1 LNTAYDLILFDID
14 GTLVITKGAGRES
27 TRRAML
33 ELVGDDCGALDHPF
47 GGKTDWQ
54 ILTELLAKQG
64 IPAEVASQ
72 RVPTY
77 AGAMERHLSAIIAAY
92 PVVICAGARETV
104 DWLRARGQPMI
115 GVLTGNVQP
124 TAPLKLRAGGFDP
137 AWFAVGAYGSE
148 AHSRDDLP
156 PLAMARAEALLGHQ
170 LDPRRVMVIGDT
182 PADVQCAKAN
192 GCVSVAVL
200 TGFSNRA
207 ELSACKP
214 DYLLDDLH
222 GVRALIEG

>member
-1 LNTAYDLILFDID
+1 MQSPYDLILFDID

-27 TRRAML
+27 TRRTML

-54 ILTELLAKQG
+54 ILTELMAKRGLPPEEAGRQ
-64 IPAEVASQ
+64 ISA
-72 RVPTY
+72 Y
-77 AGAMERHLSAIIAAY
+77 AGAMERHLGSIIAEY
-92 PVVICAGARETV
+92 PVIICAGARESV
-104 DWLRARGQPMI
+104 DWLRGRGQPMI

-137 AWFAVGAYGSE
+137 AWFTVGAYGSE

-156 PLAMARAEALLGHQ
+156 PLAIARAEALLGTR

-200 TGFSNRA
+200 TGFSTRT
-207 ELSACKP
+207 ELEATAP

-222 GVRALIEG
+222 TLPALIE

>member
-1 LNTAYDLILFDID
+1 VNAKYDLILFDID

-27 TRRAML
+27 TRRTMV

-54 ILTELLAKQG
+54 ILTELMAKRG
-64 IPAEVASQ
+64 IAAEEASRQVA
-72 RVPTY
+72 RY
-77 AGAMERHLSAIIAAY
+77 ASSMERHLSAIIADY
-92 PVVICAGARETV
+92 PVLICAGARESV
-104 DWLRARGQPMI
+104 DWLRERGEPLI

-137 AWFAVGAYGSE
+137 AWFKVGAFGSE

-156 PLAMARAEALLGHQ
+156 PLAMARAEAVLGYR
-170 LDPRRVMVIGDT
+170 LDPRRVMVVGDT

-192 GCVSVAVL
+192 GCVAVAVM
-200 TGFSNRA
+200 TGFSTRE
-207 ELSACKP
+207 ELQRSAP

-222 GVRALIEG
+222 GLRDLID